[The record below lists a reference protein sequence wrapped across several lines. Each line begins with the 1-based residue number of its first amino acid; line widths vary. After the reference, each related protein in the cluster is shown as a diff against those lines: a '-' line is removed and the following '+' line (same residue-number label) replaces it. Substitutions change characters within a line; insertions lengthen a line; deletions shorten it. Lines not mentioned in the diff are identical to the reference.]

1 MENGRYAIVNTGRA
15 LMLDLQGNLA
25 VADNPIIGFPLNGTN
40 AQKWTITVLD
50 AASGIISIRNDDNG
64 GYFTT
69 ANGNVGESFVF
80 TPDMRVFHI
89 GAVAGQ
95 TNVYTIALPVPVNP
109 PRVVSI
115 PVGEDPDVPNFNVR
129 LEQLQ
134 LHPEDLNPINLNQQ
148 WLFVPVEN

>member
-69 ANGNVGESFVF
+69 ANGNVNEEFVY
-80 TPDMRVFHI
+80 TPDARVLRLE
-89 GAVAGQ
+89 AVAGAG
-95 TNVYTIALPVPVNP
+95 VFTIALPVAAIP
-109 PRVVSI
+109 PLVVSI
-115 PVGEDPDVPNFNVR
+115 PADLANVNVR